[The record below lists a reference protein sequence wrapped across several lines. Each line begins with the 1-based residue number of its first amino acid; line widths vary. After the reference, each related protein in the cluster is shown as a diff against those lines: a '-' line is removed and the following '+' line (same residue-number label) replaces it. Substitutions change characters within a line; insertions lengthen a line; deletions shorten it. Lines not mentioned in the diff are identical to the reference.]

1 MVSNRKYISLL
12 PMKYH
17 VGIVLTNWKK
27 VHLLIGGSTQRHQ
40 GYQSDT
46 GCHLKVTMS
55 GTSETEL
62 FVK

>member
-12 PMKYH
+12 PMIE
-17 VGIVLTNWKK
+17 VSCWDSFDL
-27 VHLLIGGSTQRHQ
+27 HLLIGGSTQRHQ